1 MICAL
6 SNLAVSSNQ
15 SVSITPK
22 MGRKSDSIFT
32 TIQKLLLS
40 EGQFQKKIVQG
51 CEHPFLSPHNPP
63 PPPQPRLL
71 DKRLDNNSSGKYN

>member
-15 SVSITPK
+15 SVAVTPK
-22 MGRKSDSIFT
+22 MGRKCDSIFT

-40 EGQFQKKIVQG
+40 EGQFQKKIAQG

-63 PPPQPRLL
+63 TPHQPRLL